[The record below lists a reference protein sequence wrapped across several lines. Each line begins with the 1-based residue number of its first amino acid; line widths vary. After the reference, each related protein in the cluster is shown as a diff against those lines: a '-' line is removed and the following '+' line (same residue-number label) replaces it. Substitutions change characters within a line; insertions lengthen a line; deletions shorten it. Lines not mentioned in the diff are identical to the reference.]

1 VKVVPRSRL
10 LSDAAEILEPFH
22 DEVVVVGATA
32 LEVTLAASADSVVVT
47 PTRDVDV
54 VVPIEHVATVVSRL
68 EEANMDPSD
77 LAHERGFTW
86 IRGDLKVQLVRTYHP
101 FPKSHARAL
110 PANPVFGMASE
121 SVHQIA
127 VAFGDEPAVPR
138 FKCANAACLLAL
150 KQAAF
155 GRVREPDGRPV
166 ERDFHDAYLLL
177 SATPDVV
184 AADLATAG
192 YEVRR
197 RVRDAVAQLAA
208 GDEATAA
215 AGRQMVRL
223 DVADS
228 RRLAEAAVRRAAV
241 RMQRRLDR
249 REDRNAPRAR
259 T

>member
-1 VKVVPRSRL
+1 MKIVPRSRL
-10 LSDAAEILEPFH
+10 LSDAAEILDPFQH
-22 DEVVVVGATA
+22 DVVVVGATA
-32 LEVTLAASADSVVVT
+32 LEVALASAGSVVIT

-54 VVPIEHVATVVSRL
+54 VVPVEHVDTVVSRL
-68 EEANMDPSD
+68 VEAKMDPSN

-101 FPKSHARAL
+101 FPNTRARKL

-121 SVHQIA
+121 RDHQVV
-127 VAFGDEPAVPR
+127 VAFADEPDLSR
-138 FKCANAACLLAL
+138 LRCANAACLLAL

-155 GRVREPDGRPV
+155 GRTRGPDDTPV
-166 ERDFHDAYLLL
+166 ERDFHDAHLLL
-177 SATPDVV
+177 SAVPDAV
-184 AADLATAG
+184 AADLVTAG

-197 RVRDAVAQLAA
+197 RALDAISQLAA
-208 GDEATAA
+208 GGDATAA
-215 AGRQMVRL
+215 AARQMVRL

-228 RRLAEAAVRRAAV
+228 QRLAEATVRRAAV

-249 REDRNAPRAR
+249 RADPTAGVG

>member
-1 VKVVPRSRL
+1 MKVVPRSRL
-10 LSDAAEILEPFH
+10 LSDAAEILEPFQ

-32 LEVTLAASADSVVVT
+32 LEVTLASAGSVAIT

-54 VVPIEHVATVVSRL
+54 VVPIEHVATVVARL
-68 EEANMDPSD
+68 EEAEMGPSD
-77 LAHERGFTW
+77 VAHERGFTW

-101 FPKSHARAL
+101 FPKSHARGL

-121 SVHQIA
+121 PLHQIA

-138 FKCANAACLLAL
+138 FRCANAACLLAL

-155 GRVREPDGRPV
+155 GRAREADGRPV
-166 ERDFHDAYLLL
+166 ERDFHDAHLLL
-177 SATPDVV
+177 FATPDVV
-184 AADLATAG
+184 AADLVTAG

-197 RVRDAVAQLAA
+197 RALDAISQLAA

-223 DVADS
+223 NVADS
-228 RRLAEAAVRRAAV
+228 QRLAEAAVRRAAV
-241 RMQRRLDR
+241 RMQRKLDR
-249 REDRNAPRAR
+249 REDRKALRAR

>member
-1 VKVVPRSRL
+1 MKVVPRSRL
-10 LSDAAEILEPFH
+10 LSDAAEILEPFQ

-32 LEVTLAASADSVVVT
+32 LEVALASAGSVVVT

-54 VVPIEHVATVVSRL
+54 VVATEHVATVVSRL
-68 EEANMDPSD
+68 EEADMDPSD
-77 LAHERGFTW
+77 LEHERGFTW

-101 FPKSHARAL
+101 FPKSHARRL

-121 SVHQIA
+121 PFHQVE
-127 VAFGDEPAVPR
+127 VAFDDEPAVPR
-138 FKCANAACLLAL
+138 FRCANAACVLAL

-177 SATPDVV
+177 SATPDAV
-184 AADLATAG
+184 ADDLATAG

-197 RVRDAVAQLAA
+197 RALDAISQLAA

-223 DVADS
+223 SVAES
-228 RRLAEAAVRRAAV
+228 QRLAEAAVRRAAV
-241 RMQRRLDR
+241 RMLRELDR
-249 REDRNAPRAR
+249 REDRNAARAR